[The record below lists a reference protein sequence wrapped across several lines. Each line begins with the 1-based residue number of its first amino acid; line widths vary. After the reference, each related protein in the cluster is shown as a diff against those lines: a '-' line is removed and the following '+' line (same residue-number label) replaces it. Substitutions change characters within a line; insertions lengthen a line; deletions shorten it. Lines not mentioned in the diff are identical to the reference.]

1 MKITHVLTG
10 TVGCLLAVA
19 AQSALAKIPVY
30 VFGNTPNDPIG
41 TYITA
46 QVRNQIANSPT
57 LTLVNDM
64 NQAVA
69 RLNLQGADPTREG
82 RFTAIA
88 ENVDIVNAASPVNP
102 WLNIQQHIRICLS
115 ESSGSCATTI
125 VNDLTT
131 VALQYGPQLQ
141 QKLGR

>member
-1 MKITHVLTG
+1 MKIKTMLAGVT
-10 TVGCLLAVA
+10 GCLLAFS

-46 QVRNQIANSPT
+46 QIRNQISTSPT
-57 LTLVNDM
+57 LMLVNDM

-69 RLNLQGADPTREG
+69 RVNLQGADPTREG
-82 RFTAIA
+82 RFTALA
-88 ENVDIVNAASPVNP
+88 ENIDIVNAASPINP

-115 ESSGSCATTI
+115 ESSGNCASTI

-131 VALQYGPQLQ
+131 VAQQYGPALQ

>member
-10 TVGCLLAVA
+10 AIGCLLAVA

-46 QVRNQIANSPT
+46 QIRNQIANSPT

-64 NQAVA
+64 NRAVA
-69 RLNLQGADPTREG
+69 RLNLQSADPTREADLPPSRKMWTSSTPLRPSIPG
-82 RFTAIA
+82 SISSSTSVSACQNR
-88 ENVDIVNAASPVNP
+88 AAAAPP
-102 WLNIQQHIRICLS
+102 PL
-115 ESSGSCATTI
+115 
-125 VNDLTT
+125 
-131 VALQYGPQLQ
+131 
-141 QKLGR
+141 

>member
-1 MKITHVLTG
+1 MKITHMLAGAT
-10 TVGCLLAVA
+10 GCLLALA

-69 RLNLQGADPTREG
+69 RVNLQGADPTREG
-82 RFTAIA
+82 RFTALA
-88 ENVDIVNAASPVNP
+88 ENIDIVNAASPVNP

-115 ESSGSCATTI
+115 ESSGNCANTI

-131 VALQYGPQLQ
+131 VAQQYGPALQ

>member
-1 MKITHVLTG
+1 MKITHVLASVT
-10 TVGCLLAVA
+10 GCLLAVS

-46 QVRNQIANSPT
+46 QVRNQIASSPT

-69 RLNLQGADPTREG
+69 RVNLQGADPTREG

-88 ENVDIVNAASPVNP
+88 ENIDIVNAAAPVNP

-115 ESSGSCATTI
+115 ESSANCASTI
-125 VNDLTT
+125 VNDLTS
-131 VALQYGPQLQ
+131 VAQQYGPALQ